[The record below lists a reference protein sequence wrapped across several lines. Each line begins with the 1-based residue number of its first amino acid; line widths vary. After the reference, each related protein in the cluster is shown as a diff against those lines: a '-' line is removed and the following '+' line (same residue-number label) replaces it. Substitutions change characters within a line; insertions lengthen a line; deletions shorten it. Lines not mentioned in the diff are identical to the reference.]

1 MTDAH
6 QRRTVIPHA
15 RLVGDELWLDD
26 EVRRRAAWNDKIRW
40 TLSDLLPEEAKRPER
55 EGDFEIV
62 VRYRVSAASLRTHEA
77 SKRLA
82 QSGATGAQEPA
93 EGD

>member
-1 MTDAH
+1 MPATH
-6 QRRTVIPHA
+6 ERRTVIPRG
-15 RLVGDELWLDD
+15 RLVGDELWLPD

-40 TLSDLLPEEAKRPER
+40 TLSDLLPEEAKRPEH

-62 VRYRVSAASLRTHEA
+62 VRYRVSDASLRAQEA

-82 QSGATGAQEPA
+82 QPGATGAYGPA